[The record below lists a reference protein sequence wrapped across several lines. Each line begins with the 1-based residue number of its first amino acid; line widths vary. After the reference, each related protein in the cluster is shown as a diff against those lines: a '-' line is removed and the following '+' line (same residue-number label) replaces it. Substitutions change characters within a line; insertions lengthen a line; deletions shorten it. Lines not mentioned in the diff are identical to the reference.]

1 MMTKTAIQAV
11 PQEPLGH
18 AAQDDD
24 TLSTFLD
31 GELADE
37 QARRMLRHLNS
48 STEARDRAW
57 EYLAVGDALR
67 GLHAAPPAPHL
78 TARIMAALEQ
88 EPTILAPM
96 HKPRDRRTTL
106 WLAAAAVTAITWGLW
121 QSLPDRGPALPVAA
135 NDVHPP
141 VDVQPYLA
149 AHQDFAQ
156 AVIAPAEM
164 NFTQVSLMEHRP

>member
-1 MMTKTAIQAV
+1 MMKAATQYAPLAHEHPT
-11 PQEPLGH
+11 PQDE
-18 AAQDDD
+18 A
-24 TLSTFLD
+24 LSALLD
-31 GELADE
+31 GELSNE
-37 QARRMLRHLNS
+37 EARRALRHLDAHAGAQ
-48 STEARDRAW
+48 ERAW

-67 GLHAAPPAPHL
+67 GMHANALAPDL
-78 TARIMAALEQ
+78 TARVMAALEQ
-88 EPTILAPM
+88 EPTLLAPM

-121 QSLPDRGPALPVAA
+121 HNLPDRGPAIPMAA

-164 NFTQVSLMEHRP
+164 DFTQVSLMEPRP